1 MGCIRKVEGGE
12 EVIKKSKKQIS
23 VYKEALEDKDGNR
36 VGQRNKWIIFHHEL
50 ITAVLFPVCSC
61 DRLCN
66 AQWGHFWDTML
77 RARMSFWGAML
88 GKLEPRSQVWIQ
100 STFCLIKKKNS
111 FYFGSRARNVNWL
124 SRSMLILVPE
134 FYSIS
139 SLSGTHT
146 AGGCR
151 VQVRMLLCRSM
162 PSSFRQQ
169 AGTSVLT
176 HHSEQE
182 LSEAAKP
189 SYVLGFVV
197 GKKGQMSEQSSL
209 EHQPQPR
216 EGQENLSAGMGDKN
230 LSIFPSI

>member
-1 MGCIRKVEGGE
+1 
-12 EVIKKSKKQIS
+12 
-23 VYKEALEDKDGNR
+23 
-36 VGQRNKWIIFHHEL
+36 
-50 ITAVLFPVCSC
+50 
-61 DRLCN
+61 
-66 AQWGHFWDTML
+66 
-77 RARMSFWGAML
+77 
-88 GKLEPRSQVWIQ
+88 
-100 STFCLIKKKNS
+100 
-111 FYFGSRARNVNWL
+111 
-124 SRSMLILVPE
+124 MLILVPE

-146 AGGCR
+146 AGGCG

-169 AGTSVLT
+169 AGTSVLS

-182 LSEAAKP
+182 LSEADKP

-216 EGQENLSAGMGDKN
+216 EGQENLSAGMDDKN